1 MIESI
6 TPCGCCS
13 FFAPLRLACY
23 EVQTTMASTRF
34 PVGSVI
40 QIHGLQSRNDLNGQ
54 PAILV
59 RYVEES
65 GRFQCELTSAS
76 KMVLLKPDNIMEG
89 AVTSCHSALALSL
102 VRFARESS
110 QWKLK
115 SLLNGKKLCEGCD
128 CHLND
133 AKLAP
138 CVCIAGLGASTLSGL
153 NLPADLLA
161 SLPAELQASMNLGG
175 ASPSVGTRT
184 ICFDGGASPPVE
196 LPESAMADEDVGSR
210 VTRCEA
216 PQLSPWLPRES
227 RVPFIYR
234 RADRVCA
241 APLPPP
247 AQVRMLVSSIDGGPG
262 EGTCHAFVLIL
273 SSARREP
280 SGTPCVHRRR
290 NTVPLARE
298 DPCGAPLPHSWPHR
312 RAQRLRGGIVDGALC
327 QRAGSHDSLLG
338 LR

>member
-1 MIESI
+1 
-6 TPCGCCS
+6 
-13 FFAPLRLACY
+13 
-23 EVQTTMASTRF
+23 MANRF

-40 QIHGLQSRNDLNGQ
+40 EIHGLRARDDLNGQ
-54 PAILV
+54 PAIV
-59 RYVEES
+59 VGYVEES

-76 KMVLLKPDNIMEG
+76 KMVLLKPDNIIEG

-102 VRFARESS
+102 VRLARESS

-184 ICFDGGASPPVE
+184 ICFDGGVSAPVE
-196 LPESAMADEDVGSR
+196 LPESAMVDEDVMQPRHKMRGATTQH
-210 VTRCEA
+210 V
-216 PQLSPWLPRES
+216 WLPTES
-227 RVPFIYR
+227 RVPFYIR
-234 RADRVCA
+234 RAGRVCA
-241 APLPPP
+241 AS
-247 AQVRMLVSSIDGGPG
+247 AHPG
-262 EGTCHAFVLIL
+262 AHAGF
-273 SSARREP
+273 E
-280 SGTPCVHRRR
+280 HRRR
-290 NTVPLARE
+290 LGGRHVPLFSPYPSLPIYCPPRASSTLPVFNYRRRSCAVPLARE
-298 DPCGAPLPHSWPHR
+298 DPRGAPLPRPRPHR
-312 RAQRLRGGIVDGALC
+312 RSQGLRGGVVDAALC
-327 QRAGSHDSLLG
+327 QRAGTI
-338 LR
+338 